1 MSTRDFGSAAEGD
14 IPRHGREM
22 AMNRLVFG
30 TLIAIYFA
38 TFGVGRALLVTLI
51 CYMAFATLLHG
62 WLRLMPGRAQF
73 ATSACAM
80 IADLGVISLGMHLDG
95 PGNAALFPLYF
106 WVIQGNGFRFGIKP
120 LFAATALAFAGFAT
134 VAFTTPYWREQ
145 PALSASLLAAL
156 IALPSYSGVLIRN
169 LSRAR
174 LAAEEASHAKSMFLA
189 AISHELRTPLN
200 AILGSVSL
208 IEDTPLDEEQRSL
221 FGAMRTGTQAL
232 LSLIGSVLNFSRVEA
247 GLMPVAREAVD
258 LARLLVEVRD
268 LVAIQARM
276 KSLQLSVHVG
286 ASVPRHC
293 LGDRVHLL
301 EVLLNL
307 AANAIKFTEAGGVCI
322 SVEMAAPTDGDR
334 DGDRADEGAAP
345 RLRFE
350 VTDTGIGIAPE
361 AQSRIFEVFSQA
373 DSSILDRFGGTGLGL
388 AISRQLV
395 SLMGG
400 SIGVDSRPQRGSSFW
415 FAVPLQ
421 PATPEATPAAMPA
434 GAAVLLCDEPA
445 LAGPIEAGL
454 RAQGLTVRR
463 AAALGSLFASS
474 ETPLPPE
481 ILFLYRRDP
490 NGDLASD
497 CALLSRLDPRGA
509 IPRVL
514 LCAGQAPPLPPSMLK
529 RHFNTTLNVPAARE
543 AWSRACAVGAAALPV
558 AHAQSGDPAPGNAQG
573 NGQGQPHG
581 GRSLHVLVADD
592 NEINRRVIG
601 KILERSGHRVTLVE
615 DGLQALDAMEGETFD
630 LVLMDVNMP
639 GMNGL
644 EATRMFRLA
653 APPTPHLPILALTA
667 DATAETECCC
677 LAAGMDSCI
686 TKPVTPARLVATIE
700 AMMPAGGSDTHSTR
714 QMGADQRT
722 MSGRAVTAIS
732 EHPRFLKRLPAL
744 DLPALDL
751 DVLAELR
758 ALGGHGFV
766 TELLEGFVADAAV
779 LIGRIEASVVA
790 RDMTGFRSELH
801 ALCSAG
807 ANIGAA
813 SIRDAATVRTVSAA
827 SLGGDGPVIVQK
839 LRQELAS
846 LERAW
851 RGIEM
856 PPEQSSG

>member
-1 MSTRDFGSAAEGD
+1 MSTRDFGSTAEGD
-14 IPRHGREM
+14 AARHGREM
-22 AMNRLVFG
+22 ALNRMVFG

-38 TFGVGRALLVTLI
+38 TFGAGRALLVTLI
-51 CYMAFATLLHG
+51 CYMAFASLLYG

-120 LFAATALAFAGFAT
+120 LFAATALAFAGFAA
-134 VAFTTPYWREQ
+134 VAATTPYWREQ

-156 IALPSYSGVLIRN
+156 IALPSYSGALIRK

-276 KSLQLSVHVG
+276 KSLQLGVHVG

-322 SVEMAAPTDGDR
+322 SVGMAPPVDGD
-334 DGDRADEGAAP
+334 GAEP
-345 RLRFE
+345 ELRFE
-350 VTDTGIGIAPE
+350 VTDTGIGIALE
-361 AQSRIFEVFSQA
+361 AQARIFEVFSQA
-373 DSSILDRFGGTGLGL
+373 DPSILDRFGGTGLGL

-400 SIGVDSRPQRGSSFW
+400 SIGVDSRPGRGSSFW

-421 PATPEATPAAMPA
+421 AVAPEATPSIMPA

-445 LAGPIEAGL
+445 LAGQIEAGL
-454 RAQGLTVRR
+454 RAQGMTVRR
-463 AAALGSLFASS
+463 AAALGSLFASG
-474 ETPLPPE
+474 ETPLSPE

-529 RHFNTTLNVPAARE
+529 RHFNTTLSVPAAQE
-543 AWSRACAVGAAALPV
+543 AWSRACGVGAAGLPV
-558 AHAQSGDPAPGNAQG
+558 ARAQSGNAAH
-573 NGQGQPHG
+573 GQPYAKPHG
-581 GRSLHVLVADD
+581 SRGLHVLVADD

-601 KILERSGHRVTLVE
+601 KILERSGHRVTQVE

-677 LAAGMDSCI
+677 LAAGMDRCI
-686 TKPVTPARLVATIE
+686 TKPVTPAHLVATIE
-700 AMMPAGGSDTHSTR
+700 AMMPAGGDDTHSAH
-714 QMGADQRT
+714 QMGADQKT
-722 MSGRAVTAIS
+722 ASGRAVTAIS

-766 TELLEGFVADAAV
+766 TELLEGFVADAAI

-827 SLGGDGPVIVQK
+827 SLGGDGPIIVQK